1 MSGMQIFGLLG
12 SFASIIGLFIGG
24 KYLYIKF
31 IKVNK
36 SKIIDNSVTKV
47 KLKKTKITGDFVG
60 RDKNG

>member
-36 SKIIDNSVTKV
+36 SNIIDNSVTKV
-47 KLKKTKITGDFVG
+47 KLKKTKITCDFIG
-60 RDKNG
+60 RDKN